1 MSRRQPSFIG
11 IFNRHVKVGEWIS
24 GRELVERE
32 FAGCTDTEV
41 VRDRCQ
47 RLSNLERYGH
57 VLRRFNPKKGVFEY
71 ARKGTSE
78 VRKTLWFPSDPNS

>member
-11 IFNRHVKVGEWIS
+11 IFNHHVKKGEWVT
-24 GRELVERE
+24 GRELAERE
-32 FAGCTDTEV
+32 GATDSDT

-57 VLRRFNPKKGVFEY
+57 VLRRFNPKKAAFEY
-71 ARKGTSE
+71 AQKGTSE
-78 VRKTLWFPSDPNS
+78 VRKTSWFPSDPNS

>member
-11 IFNRHVKVGEWIS
+11 IFMVHVKVGEWVT
-24 GRELVERE
+24 GRELADRE
-32 FAGCTDTEV
+32 GAMDTET

-57 VLRRFNPKKGVFEY
+57 ILRRFNPKKGVFEY

-78 VRKTLWFPSDPNS
+78 VRKTSWFPSDSNS